1 MLSCS
6 NIKKSYGDK
15 EVVRGVSVQFT
26 PGTISAIIGP
36 SGTGKSTFLRVLSLL
51 EPADSGSIQIDGKD
65 VCFPQAEDTEPV
77 HPWPRLTT
85 VFQQLFLW
93 PHLTIR
99 QNICLPVRK
108 TDRVAPGGLVD
119 QVMRDLLV
127 TEFADRYPNQVSQ
140 GQRQRAAI
148 ARAIALKPAYLLLDE
163 ITSAL
168 DVEHVGIVL
177 DYLQRLRDEGVAIVL
192 ITHLIGFARDAADQ
206 VVFMEHGRIEEFGT
220 ASILAEPQTAR
231 LADFLSLVARKAQLD
246 GFLQSAYVAEAVESY
261 ANGGNALPNDAS
273 LPLLRLAGAN
283 GASADS
289 DSMTSRG
296 FRLSETDLTFA
307 ARAVMTKIRNGSD
320 SLPSENDANR
330 IDRLPFID
338 HLRREVTEA
347 DIPLICSLFDESR
360 QELSGLL
367 VSLVR
372 NHRRHRMVIDLLQR
386 AWDTGNAMIRARAA
400 WRLLDLPEISEEWK
414 QRIFD
419 YILAEWDTFNE
430 VSSRFYAGADKI
442 VEWTLKRITDPTFAR
457 EKRWIYL
464 CALPYAASDKG
475 AAKALLALH
484 KNDEDAFTAN
494 VAQTLLSR
502 FFPESL
508 TADKPV
514 TQL

>member
-6 NIKKSYGDK
+6 NIRKSYGDH
-15 EVVRGVSVQFT
+15 EIVRGVSAQFK

-65 VCFPQAEDTEPV
+65 VHFPQAEDANAA

-99 QNICLPVRK
+99 ENICLPVRK
-108 TDRVAPGGLVD
+108 TDRIKSGGLVD
-119 QVMRDLLV
+119 QIMRDLLV

-148 ARAIALKPAYLLLDE
+148 ARAIALKPTYLLLDE

-206 VVFMEHGRIEEFGT
+206 VIFMEHGRIEEFGT
-220 ASILAEPQTAR
+220 ASILAEPQTVR

-246 GFLQSAYVAEAVESY
+246 GFLQSAYVAEAVEAY
-261 ANGGNALPNDAS
+261 ANAGNALPKDAS
-273 LPLLRLAGAN
+273 LPLLRLAGVN
-283 GASADS
+283 GTSGDF

-296 FRLSETDLTFA
+296 FRLSESDLTFA
-307 ARAVMTKIRNGSD
+307 ARAVMAKIRSGTEF
-320 SLPSENDANR
+320 LPSENDANR

-338 HLRREVTEA
+338 HLRKEVAEA
-347 DIPLICSLFDESR
+347 DIPLICSFFDKSR
-360 QELSGLL
+360 RELSGLL

-372 NHRRHRMVIDLLQR
+372 WHREDRMVIDLLQR
-386 AWDTGNAMIRARAA
+386 AWDTGDPMIRARAA
-400 WRLLDLPEISEEWK
+400 WRLLDLSEISEEWK

-419 YILAEWDTFNE
+419 YILAEWETFNS
-430 VSSRFYAGADKI
+430 VSARFYAGADKI
-442 VEWTLKRITDPTFAR
+442 VEWTLKRIVNPDFPK

-464 CALPYAASDKG
+464 CALPYAASDKS
-475 AAKALLALH
+475 AAEAVLVLH
-484 KNDEDAFTAN
+484 KNDDDAFTAN
-494 VAQTLLSR
+494 VARALLDR
-502 FFPESL
+502 FFSKSS
-508 TADKPV
+508 ADQPKKGS
-514 TQL
+514 

>member
-15 EVVRGVSVQFT
+15 EIVRGVSVQFK

-51 EPADSGSIQIDGKD
+51 EPADSGSIQIDGQD
-65 VCFPQAEDTEPV
+65 VHFPQEEGSEPP
-77 HPWPRLTT
+77 HPWPQLTT

-119 QVMRDLLV
+119 QIMHELLV
-127 TEFADRYPNQVSQ
+127 TEFADRYPNQVSH

-177 DYLQRLRDEGVAIVL
+177 DYLQRLRGEGVAIVL
-192 ITHLIGFARDAADQ
+192 VTHLIGFARDAADQ
-206 VVFMEHGRIEEFGT
+206 VIFMEHGRIEEFGT

-246 GFLQSAYVAEAVESY
+246 GFLHSTYVAQAVKAY
-261 ANGGNALPNDAS
+261 ANAGNSLPNDAS
-273 LPLLRLAGAN
+273 LPLLRLAGAY
-283 GASADS
+283 GMADDS
-289 DSMTSRG
+289 DSMTPRG
-296 FRLSETDLTFA
+296 FRLSENDLAFA
-307 ARAVMTKIRNGSD
+307 ARAVMAKIRNGSD
-320 SLPSENDANR
+320 PVLSEDDANR
-330 IDRLPFID
+330 LDRLPFID
-338 HLRREVTEA
+338 HLRREVTEV
-347 DIPLICSLFDESR
+347 DIPFICSLFDRSR
-360 QELSGLL
+360 REFSGLL

-372 NHRRHRMVIDLLQR
+372 NHRRHQMVSDLLQR
-386 AWDTGNAMIRARAA
+386 AWDTGDAMIRARAA
-400 WRLLDLPEISEEWK
+400 WRLLDLPEISKEWK

-419 YILAEWDTFNE
+419 YILAEWDTFNA

-442 VEWTLKRITDPTFAR
+442 VEWTLKRITDPTFPI
-457 EKRWIYL
+457 EKKWLYL
-464 CALPYAASDKG
+464 CPLPYAASDKG
-475 AAKALLALH
+475 AARAILALH
-484 KNDEDAFTAN
+484 LNDPDEFTRH
-494 VAQTLLSR
+494 VAKTLLER
-502 FFPESL
+502 FFPESSV
-508 TADKPV
+508 DKPK
-514 TQL
+514 TKS